1 MDRRTFLHATV
12 AAAAAA
18 AVPSQASSAAT
29 TAGAVAPVSTA
40 PVFPPVDSRSVWLVG
55 DRAPIESAD
64 FAARL
69 SALVQARENVNDNYL
84 AGGAVTELE
93 KAFAAMLGKA
103 DCAFF
108 PTGTLANLVAMR
120 VLCGE
125 HRRALVQHES
135 HLYRDESDAAQTLS
149 GINLVPLAE
158 GRATPT
164 LAEFGKAIDEAE
176 KGPYPLRIGA
186 VSIESPVRRAYG
198 DLVPIA
204 TVAEIARLARSHGAA
219 LHLDAARL
227 MLAPGIDLRAYAA
240 PFDTVYVSLYKY
252 LDAPFGAVLA
262 GSANHIAQAREWRHV
277 YGGSVH
283 QGWTSAVMAL
293 DALKTF
299 PARIARAHANAAQLL
314 ALLTASGQ
322 ATLRANPNASNIRFV
337 EMPEALATQAFE
349 RCRVAGVR
357 LAKWKDGALPI
368 YVNDTLNRR
377 PVAELAELILG

>member
-1 MDRRTFLHATV
+1 MDRRTFLHASIV
-12 AAAAAA
+12 AAAAVAA
-18 AVPSQASSAAT
+18 PSPATSATAT
-29 TAGAVAPVSTA
+29 TTPVA
-40 PVFPPVDSRSVWLVG
+40 PVFPPIDANSVWLVG
-55 DRAPIESAD
+55 DRAPMESAD

-69 SALVQARENVNDNYL
+69 ASLATGRDNLNDNYL

-93 KAFAAMLGKA
+93 KTFAALLGKA

-108 PTGTLANLVAMR
+108 PTGTQANLVALR

-125 HRRALVQHES
+125 HRHALVQHES

-164 LAEFGKAIDEAE
+164 LAEFGKAFDDAE
-176 KGPYPLRIGA
+176 NGPYPLRVGA
-186 VSIESPVRRAYG
+186 VSIESPVRRVYG
-198 DLVPIA
+198 DLVPMA
-204 TVAEIARLARSHGAA
+204 TVAEIATLARAHGAA

-227 MLAPGIDLRAYAA
+227 MLAPDIDLRAYSA

-252 LDAPFGAVLA
+252 LGAPFGAVLA
-262 GSANHIAQAREWRHV
+262 GSADHIAQARKWRHV
-277 YGGSVH
+277 YGGSIH
-283 QGWTSAVMAL
+283 QGWVPAVMAL

-299 PARIARAHANAAQLL
+299 PARIAQAHANASALI
-314 ALLTASGQ
+314 ALLTASGK

-357 LAKWKDGALPI
+357 LAKWKDGAQPM
-368 YVNDTLNRR
+368 YVNETMNRR
-377 PVAELAELILG
+377 PVAELATLILGS